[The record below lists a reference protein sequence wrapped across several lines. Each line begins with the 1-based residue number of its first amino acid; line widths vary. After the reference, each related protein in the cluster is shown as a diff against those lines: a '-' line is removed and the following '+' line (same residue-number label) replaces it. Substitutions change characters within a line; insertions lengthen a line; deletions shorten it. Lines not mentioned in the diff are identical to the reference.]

1 MDNLKKPTT
10 HYSWKVCKYQ
20 GVIRSCKSK
29 RNTIKWSFLYSTRM
43 LSHDDHWVSLQF
55 QCRWV
60 YRLIVFNTTFNN
72 ILAISWC
79 RKSEYFKLHQ
89 NGFQLWRTLTRW
101 KVLEN
106 KHIDLKRPPLPHIYL
121 YETKVYII
129 CIPILY
135 HEKWKRTL
143 WKVFHKKI
151 ILLYVKITTK

>member
-1 MDNLKKPTT
+1 MSFVYRRTPSFHITIYELNLNKSLWKAKNICHLLHINIQEARLTWIIKKKLTT

-29 RNTIKWSFLYSTRM
+29 RNKIKWSFLYSTRM

-89 NGFQLWRTLTRW
+89 NGFQLWRTLTPW

-106 KHIDLKRPPLPHIYL
+106 KYID
-121 YETKVYII
+121 
-129 CIPILY
+129 
-135 HEKWKRTL
+135 
-143 WKVFHKKI
+143 
-151 ILLYVKITTK
+151 